1 MTVGLL
7 PVMGRAHLWATAHV
21 QMMTGDSRW
30 KPNCLICHLHAR
42 VKPTVSWQRDTRYR
56 SPLNLALSP
65 DGKRLYVTAS
75 GHDTLLVVDTA
86 QRKVV
91 TEVPVGQHPHDVCVS
106 RDGKTLFVSNR
117 WSSTVSVIDAEE
129 MRVLQ
134 TIKVGDGPAGL
145 DLSADGE
152 ALFVANSLSDDVSV
166 VDVQSGEERKRLKAG
181 RRPFDV
187 ARSPDGKFVYVTNLL
202 SNPVPFRTP
211 LVTELTVI
219 DAERQVVAERK
230 DFRNA
235 HLMEGVAFSPTAP
248 IALTTLVRPKN
259 LIPAVQVARG
269 WMVTNGLGVINLNSE
284 IHKSGA
290 AKSEVATQVLLDEA
304 ETFYADPCDVAF
316 TPDGRKAYV
325 THSGADV
332 ISVVDVERLTALL
345 DGRAGRDAPPLPT
358 LANHL
363 GMSRKFVL
371 TRIKT
376 AACPK
381 GLVVSPDGRFVYVAA
396 RLADKIQMI
405 STERDVVV
413 ADIDL
418 GGPRYETTI
427 RRGDRLFHSAS
438 HTFQGQFSCRSCH
451 PDGHVDGLTYDL
463 ESNGVGVNLVD
474 NRNLQLIEGT
484 TPFKWNGISPSLY
497 RQCGVRFAAFITRSE
512 PFEPGDLNALVAF
525 IQSIP
530 PYPNGYRNP
539 DGSLTEAQKRGKAI
553 FERTVDNKG
562 KPIPKINQCPTC
574 HPPPHFTDR
583 QKHDVDTA
591 AKTDTFREFDTAHL
605 INIYQTA
612 PYLHDGR
619 AATLEEIWTRFGT
632 TDKHG
637 RVNDLTK
644 EQLNDLIE
652 YLRTL

>member
-1 MTVGLL
+1 
-7 PVMGRAHLWATAHV
+7 
-21 QMMTGDSRW
+21 MTGDARW

-42 VKPTVSWQRDTRYR
+42 VKPTVSWQGDTRYR

-75 GHDTLLVVDTA
+75 GHDALLVVDTT

-91 TEVPVGQHPHDVCVS
+91 AEIPVGQHPHGVCVS

-117 WSSTVSVIDAEE
+117 WSSTVSVIDAEK
-129 MRVLQ
+129 MRVLR

-145 DLSADGE
+145 DLSADGVS
-152 ALFVANSLSDDVSV
+152 LFVANSLSDDVSV
-166 VDVQSGEERKRLKAG
+166 VDVQRGEESKRLRAG

-187 ARSPDGKFVYVTNLL
+187 ARSPDGKFIYVTNLL

-211 LVTELTVI
+211 PVTELTVI
-219 DAERQVVAERK
+219 DAERQTVAERK
-230 DFRNA
+230 NFRNA

-269 WMVTNGLGVINLNSE
+269 WMVTNGLGVIALTPDPPPTLRE
-284 IHKSGA
+284 RGD
-290 AKSEVATQVLLDEA
+290 VAISNAPLPQRGRGGGGEGDDTAQVLLDEV

-316 TPDGRKAYV
+316 TPNGRKAYV

-332 ISVVDVERLTALL
+332 ISVVDVSRLIALL
-345 DGRAGRDAPPLPT
+345 DGQAGRDAPPLPL

-371 TRIKT
+371 TRLKT

-381 GLVVSPDGRFVYVAA
+381 GLVASPDGRFVYVAA
-396 RLADKIQMI
+396 RLADKIQVV
-405 STERDVVV
+405 STERDVIV

-418 GGPRYETTI
+418 GGPRYETTL

-484 TPFKWNGISPSLY
+484 SPFKWNGVSPSLY

-530 PYPNGYRNP
+530 PYPNGYRHP

-562 KPIPKINQCPTC
+562 KPIPKINQCLTC

-591 AKTDTFREFDTAHL
+591 AKTDTFREFDTPHL
-605 INIYQTA
+605 LNIYQTA

-619 AATLEEIWTRFGT
+619 AATLEEIWTRFGA

-644 EQLNDLIE
+644 EQLNDLVE
-652 YLRTL
+652 YLKTL